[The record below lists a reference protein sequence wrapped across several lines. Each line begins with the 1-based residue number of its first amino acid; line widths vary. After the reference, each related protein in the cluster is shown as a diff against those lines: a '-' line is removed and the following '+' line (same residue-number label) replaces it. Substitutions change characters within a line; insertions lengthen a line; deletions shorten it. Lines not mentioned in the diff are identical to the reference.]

1 MSYSEL
7 DKRSSALAAYL
18 MDTYDLKPGKKVALC
33 FEKCTWAIISMLA
46 ILKAGAAYCCLD
58 PSHPRARHDSI
69 IHTLN
74 ASLVLTSTL
83 YESRFDGHCVLVP
96 TVELVRQQ
104 RHYRPTDVQPSDTC
118 MVAFTSGSTG
128 TPKGIVHTHNSL
140 VTGILSNAPPQQL
153 DREGVSTY
161 QWSSFTFD
169 VSMIEIY
176 APLIYGGRICIP
188 SDEERLNNVE
198 ESMNRMAVNWA
209 YFTPSFARLFAQ
221 YNIPSLQTL
230 LMGGEVVTAD
240 DINAWNNRVK
250 VIHSYGPAESATFF
264 LAEINGPCPK
274 IVPIGPAPNTYA
286 WIVNPDNPELLSPL
300 GAIGEMLYEG
310 PGLLKEYLGD
320 SKKTNEV
327 LIDAPSW
334 RHSLDAPA
342 SSSKLYKSGDLVR
355 YLPDGTMMY
364 IGRKD
369 TMVKVRG
376 QKLEVEEVE
385 SVIRKSLGRS
395 SQVAVD
401 LVELH
406 GSGPRL
412 VAFLQCSED
421 RDLDGNTNGRCSGTL
436 QSSSVSDG
444 KMNTL
449 IAQIRSRLIE
459 TLPAYMVPRIFIP
472 LVTLPVSSNGKLE
485 RAKLKEHA
493 QKLSTS
499 ELFKYTESGSGEE
512 VLTEIPRDD
521 TVALEVSEILDNILR
536 EPESKGENPL
546 KGKNATLENLGLDS
560 LRTVSLARSVN
571 DFYGLNIPVKTFR
584 RANLNVRDI
593 AEIVRNRDQASPQ
606 SEEHARAAN
615 ILQDIEELEKELAG
629 VQSRQ
634 HVLPKM
640 RLRTGKSVVFLTGAT
655 GFLGS
660 QILQQLLAHTNVSK
674 VIVLVRAR
682 DASAGFQRIVAAGTT
697 AKWWSPALA
706 SRIEVWPGDLA
717 RPRLGVS
724 MEQWA
729 RLEGT
734 CAQEA
739 EAVTAII
746 HNGAIVNWSSS
757 YERLRAT
764 NVLSTV
770 QILKLALAGAG
781 RLQHCTYVSGGDMH
795 LSETAV
801 AEDSSRLSSADGYSQ
816 SKFASDI
823 LVHRCVAR
831 APTGQC
837 INMVKPGIIIGTA
850 TEGISNTDDF
860 IWRLVAGACEA
871 GAFVDGEQDAVICLA
886 GADQV
891 AQRIIEACLGSRCD
905 RDSAP
910 EALKMTQGIPV
921 SDFWDAVSEG
931 TGLVLRAVD
940 YDNWL
945 RVVNAN
951 VSGKGSSHLLWPVME
966 WVEQRKGRIGDA
978 RLAMCKASNCSGHC
992 RDQGL

>member
-1 MSYSEL
+1 M
-7 DKRSSALAAYL
+7 
-18 MDTYDLKPGKKVALC
+18 
-33 FEKCTWAIISMLA
+33 
-46 ILKAGAAYCCLD
+46 
-58 PSHPRARHDSI
+58 
-69 IHTLN
+69 
-74 ASLVLTSTL
+74 
-83 YESRFDGHCVLVP
+83 
-96 TVELVRQQ
+96 
-104 RHYRPTDVQPSDTC
+104 
-118 MVAFTSGSTG
+118 
-128 TPKGIVHTHNSL
+128 
-140 VTGILSNAPPQQL
+140 
-153 DREGVSTY
+153 
-161 QWSSFTFD
+161 
-169 VSMIEIY
+169 
-176 APLIYGGRICIP
+176 
-188 SDEERLNNVE
+188 
-198 ESMNRMAVNWA
+198 
-209 YFTPSFARLFAQ
+209 
-221 YNIPSLQTL
+221 
-230 LMGGEVVTAD
+230 
-240 DINAWNNRVK
+240 
-250 VIHSYGPAESATFF
+250 
-264 LAEINGPCPK
+264 
-274 IVPIGPAPNTYA
+274 
-286 WIVNPDNPELLSPL
+286 NPDNPALLSPL

-320 SKKTNEV
+320 PKKTKEV

-334 RHSLDAPA
+334 RQSLDAPA

-385 SVIRKSLGRS
+385 SVIRKSLGGS

-412 VAFLQCSED
+412 VAFLKCSED
-421 RDLDGNTNGRCSGTL
+421 RDLDGNTNGGCSGTL
-436 QSSSVSDG
+436 QSSSVSNE
-444 KMNTL
+444 KMSIL

-459 TLPAYMVPRIFIP
+459 TLPGYMVPRIYIP
-472 LVTLPVSSNGKLE
+472 LATLPLNSNGKLD

-493 QKLSTS
+493 RNLSTS
-499 ELFKYTESGSGEE
+499 ELFKYTESGSSEE
-512 VLTEIPRDD
+512 VLTEIPQDD
-521 TVALEVSEILDNILR
+521 TVALEVSEILVNILR
-536 EPESKGENPL
+536 RSESKGENPL

-584 RANLNVRDI
+584 RVNLNVRDI
-593 AEIVRNRDQASPQ
+593 AEIVRSRDQVVPQ
-606 SEEHARAAN
+606 SDEHARAAN
-615 ILQDIEELEKELAG
+615 ILQDIEELDKELAG
-629 VQSRQ
+629 VQPYQQ

-640 RLRTGKSVVFLTGAT
+640 RLQTGKSVVFLTGAT

-660 QILQQLLAHTNVSK
+660 QILRQLLALASVSK

-682 DASAGFQRIVAAGTT
+682 DASAGFQRIEAAGTT
-697 AKWWSPALA
+697 ARWWSPALA

-724 MEQWA
+724 MDQWA

-734 CAQEA
+734 CVQES

-746 HNGAIVNWSSS
+746 HNGAVVNWSSS

-781 RLQHCTYVSGGDMH
+781 PLQHCTYVSGGEMH
-795 LSETAV
+795 LSEIAV
-801 AEDSSRLSSADGYSQ
+801 ADDSSRLSSAVGYSQ
-816 SKFASDI
+816 SKFASDV
-823 LVHRCVAR
+823 LVHRCMAR
-831 APTGQC
+831 APAGQR

-871 GAFVDGEQDAVICLA
+871 GAFVDGEQDAVISLA
-886 GADQV
+886 GADHV
-891 AQRIIEACLGSRCD
+891 AQRIIHACLGSRCD

-910 EALKMTQGIPV
+910 EALKMTEGIPV
-921 SDFWDAVSEG
+921 SDFWRAVSEG
-931 TGLVLRAVD
+931 TGLMLRAID
-940 YDNWL
+940 PDDWL

-951 VSGKGSSHLLWPVME
+951 VSRQGSSHLLWPVME

-978 RLAMCKASNCSGHC
+978 RLAKCKASSCSGHC
-992 RDQGL
+992 LDPGLGQGNDAHVVECRQDKETRDKTLQALRKSVEYLSSLRFLQGETVLNSARQDVFRRSGVNG

>member
-1 MSYSEL
+1 
-7 DKRSSALAAYL
+7 
-18 MDTYDLKPGKKVALC
+18 
-33 FEKCTWAIISMLA
+33 
-46 ILKAGAAYCCLD
+46 
-58 PSHPRARHDSI
+58 
-69 IHTLN
+69 
-74 ASLVLTSTL
+74 
-83 YESRFDGHCVLVP
+83 
-96 TVELVRQQ
+96 
-104 RHYRPTDVQPSDTC
+104 
-118 MVAFTSGSTG
+118 
-128 TPKGIVHTHNSL
+128 
-140 VTGILSNAPPQQL
+140 
-153 DREGVSTY
+153 
-161 QWSSFTFD
+161 
-169 VSMIEIY
+169 
-176 APLIYGGRICIP
+176 
-188 SDEERLNNVE
+188 
-198 ESMNRMAVNWA
+198 
-209 YFTPSFARLFAQ
+209 
-221 YNIPSLQTL
+221 
-230 LMGGEVVTAD
+230 
-240 DINAWNNRVK
+240 
-250 VIHSYGPAESATFF
+250 
-264 LAEINGPCPK
+264 
-274 IVPIGPAPNTYA
+274 
-286 WIVNPDNPELLSPL
+286 
-300 GAIGEMLYEG
+300 MLYEG

-320 SKKTNEV
+320 PKKTKEV

-334 RHSLDAPA
+334 RQSLDAPA

-385 SVIRKSLGRS
+385 SVIRKSLGGS

-412 VAFLQCSED
+412 VAFLKCSED
-421 RDLDGNTNGRCSGTL
+421 RDLDGNTNGGCSGTL
-436 QSSSVSDG
+436 QSSSVSNE
-444 KMNTL
+444 KMSIL

-459 TLPAYMVPRIFIP
+459 TLPGYMVPRIYIP
-472 LVTLPVSSNGKLE
+472 LATLPLNSNGKLD

-493 QKLSTS
+493 RNLSTS
-499 ELFKYTESGSGEE
+499 ELFKYTESGSSEE
-512 VLTEIPRDD
+512 VLTEIPQDD
-521 TVALEVSEILDNILR
+521 TVALEVSEILVNILR
-536 EPESKGENPL
+536 RPESKGENPL

-584 RANLNVRDI
+584 RVNLNVRDI
-593 AEIVRNRDQASPQ
+593 AEIVRSRDQVVPQ
-606 SEEHARAAN
+606 SDEHARAAN
-615 ILQDIEELEKELAG
+615 ILQDIEELDKELAG
-629 VQSRQ
+629 VQPYQQ

-640 RLRTGKSVVFLTGAT
+640 RLQTGKSVVFLTGAT

-660 QILQQLLAHTNVSK
+660 QILRQLLALASVSK

-682 DASAGFQRIVAAGTT
+682 DASAGFQRIEAAGTT
-697 AKWWSPALA
+697 ARWWSPALA

-724 MEQWA
+724 MDQWA

-734 CAQEA
+734 CVQES

-746 HNGAIVNWSSS
+746 HNGAVVNWSSS

-781 RLQHCTYVSGGDMH
+781 PLQHCTYVSGGEMH
-795 LSETAV
+795 LSEIAV
-801 AEDSSRLSSADGYSQ
+801 ADDSSRLSSAVGYSQ
-816 SKFASDI
+816 SKFASDV
-823 LVHRCVAR
+823 LVHRCMAR
-831 APTGQC
+831 APAGQR

-871 GAFVDGEQDAVICLA
+871 GAFVDGEQDAVISLA
-886 GADQV
+886 GADHV
-891 AQRIIEACLGSRCD
+891 AQRIIHACLGSRCD

-910 EALKMTQGIPV
+910 EALKMTEGIPV
-921 SDFWDAVSEG
+921 SDFWRAVSEG
-931 TGLVLRAVD
+931 TGLMLRAID
-940 YDNWL
+940 PDDWL

-951 VSGKGSSHLLWPVME
+951 VSRQGSSHLLWPVME

-978 RLAMCKASNCSGHC
+978 RLAKCKASSCSGHC
-992 RDQGL
+992 LDPGLGQGNDAHVVECRQDKETRDKTLQALRKSVEYLSSLRFLQGETVLNSARQDVFRRSGVNG